1 MEASITQSSKANSS
15 IEEIMGYITTIDE
28 MTRQIVESAHEQEIA
43 TREINQNI
51 TRISELAD
59 KNYEGMTNI
68 QQSSATLEQIA
79 DDQTSIVNKF
89 KV

>member
-1 MEASITQSSKANSS
+1 
-15 IEEIMGYITTIDE
+15 MGYITTIDE